1 MIKELFYKAKELFT
15 GKKEIRC
22 KRCGRVLKTARSKEM
37 GVGVCCF
44 KKMMRD
50 KYRRVLF
57 VPKNVEKN
65 S

>member
-44 KKMMRD
+44 KR
-50 KYRRVLF
+50 
-57 VPKNVEKN
+57 
-65 S
+65 